1 MPITS
6 LFISHVNLRF
16 TAQEIACKFAEEEI
30 AIIKSITLIPQL
42 VDDYIFNWG
51 YIDIHEWCDSEAAY
65 NCIQQLT
72 RLEKSQLKVSDDDTW
87 SITINTHNDG
97 NLELCTYTRVTK
109 VTTTVPL
116 AL

>member
-6 LFISHVNLRF
+6 LFISHINLKF
-16 TAQEIACKFAEEEI
+16 TVGEIARIFLEEEI

-42 VDDYIFNWG
+42 VDDYIFNWA

-87 SITINTHNDG
+87 SITINTHSSFCNC
-97 NLELCTYTRVTK
+97 NS
-109 VTTTVPL
+109 
-116 AL
+116 

>member
-6 LFISHVNLRF
+6 LFISHINLKF
-16 TAQEIACKFAEEEI
+16 TVDEIARIFLEEEI

-51 YIDIHEWCDSEAAY
+51 YIVIHEWCDSEAAY

-87 SITINTHNDG
+87 SITINTHNKG
-97 NLELCTYTRVTK
+97 NYVS
-109 VTTTVPL
+109 TTVPL
-116 AL
+116 GPLTPPL